1 MVKAVT
7 LREAS
12 WSTSVDE
19 KEITW
24 SSFKP
29 DTLFRLQALAK
40 YITMFQYY
48 SLATW
53 VNILLEGKINS
64 GFLGGIKC
72 SKKKKKYKFKSINYF
87 SQIRVWLTDFGP
99 FVKSLEKVDFHIFIC
114 KESSFPDTTLCR
126 HSYKERKNEDNQC
139 LFMFVCSF
147 LLHCIHLLCN
157 RPGHTKKHPL
167 KRDVCW

>member
-7 LREAS
+7 LRETS
-12 WSTSVDE
+12 WSSSVDE

-29 DTLFRLQALAK
+29 DTLFRLQALVK

-48 SLATW
+48 SLGTW

-72 SKKKKKYKFKSINYF
+72 SKKKRNIKLN
-87 SQIRVWLTDFGP
+87 QLTI
-99 FVKSLEKVDFHIFIC
+99 SH
-114 KESSFPDTTLCR
+114 R
-126 HSYKERKNEDNQC
+126 
-139 LFMFVCSF
+139 
-147 LLHCIHLLCN
+147 
-157 RPGHTKKHPL
+157 
-167 KRDVCW
+167 